1 MVKKKAEKEFVKI
14 VKANEKGLDYLHF
27 SLMFLIIVLIAL
39 VFFLASNQKI
49 NIQQQA
55 LHSKEEIINFSSRII
70 ASYLNSNYS
79 FIPFSSSLPNASFFN
94 GTWIV
99 EANVSKDKLIIV
111 IDDENLSIKNVY
123 FATSIPKVS
132 LANLKIVANGV
143 IELNYPKCNE
153 TFWFIDP
160 YSINALTT
168 LNYSNYSNPQ
178 TKFVFIFTKDSLMNY
193 PTYGI
198 NRTQM
203 LTRYLYCAYKQGK
216 LIRFIDSLKS
226 LGIVVSPRAFPVYEE
241 VLKSASSLASL
252 NLSQLDSCLDSS
264 TQALNAQ
271 ATLANFY
278 NITFS
283 PAVLVD
289 CKYLTIPQHVSDAL
303 AYIEKQ
309 K

>member
-14 VKANEKGLDYLHF
+14 VKASEKGFDYLHF
-27 SLMFLIIVLIAL
+27 SLMFLVLVLIAL
-39 VFFLASNQKI
+39 IFFLASNQKI
-49 NIQQQA
+49 YIQQQA
-55 LHSKEEIINFSSRII
+55 LHSKEEILNFSSRII

-79 FIPFSSSLPNASFFN
+79 FIPFSSSLPQASFFN

-99 EANVSKDKLIIV
+99 EANVSKEKLIII
-111 IDDENLSIKNVY
+111 IDDKNLSIKNIY

-132 LANLKIVANGV
+132 VGNLKIVANGV

-160 YSINALTT
+160 YSINSLTT
-168 LNYSNYSNPQ
+168 LNYSNPQ
-178 TKFVFIFTKDSLMNY
+178 TKFVFIFTKDSLILMNN

-198 NRTQM
+198 NRTQL

-216 LIRFIDSLKS
+216 LIKFVDSLKS
-226 LGIVVSPRAFPVYEE
+226 LGIVISPRAFPVHEE
-241 VLKSASSLASL
+241 ILKSASSLASL
-252 NLSQLDSCLDSS
+252 NFSQLNSCLNSS
-264 TQALNAQ
+264 TQALNVQ
-271 ATLANFY
+271 ATLAKFY
-278 NITFS
+278 NITSS
-283 PAVLVD
+283 PVVLVD